1 MGQSDCTHTH
11 SSILNRQ
18 SVWRRELGTLPQEC
32 APSLLSVKLHTHTHT
47 HLLALHAGARR
58 NASQATCAH
67 VLKTEVHAGLN
78 SYPPGTCFS
87 Q

>member
-32 APSLLSVKLHTHTHT
+32 APSLLSIKLHTHT

-58 NASQATCAH
+58 NASQATRAH

-78 SYPPGTCFS
+78 SYPPGTRFS